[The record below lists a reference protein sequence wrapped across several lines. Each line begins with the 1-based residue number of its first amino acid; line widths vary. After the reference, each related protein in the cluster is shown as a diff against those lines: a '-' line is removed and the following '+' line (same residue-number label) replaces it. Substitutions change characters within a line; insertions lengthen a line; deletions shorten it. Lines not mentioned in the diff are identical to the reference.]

1 MLLIKNCKLILGEFK
16 EAITGVIKDLESVQD
31 IFIYNEK
38 IIKIKSNLK
47 IDESF
52 LKKYNIE
59 NFDKESLEV
68 IDANFNYVIPGV
80 IDVHTHMRDPGL
92 TEKEDFTTG
101 SKACAKGGVTT
112 FIDMPNTIPQTT
124 TEEFL
129 KIKSQGAEGRS
140 YVDYGFH
147 FGGSNGDNSSEILKV
162 KDRVASTK
170 IFLNMS
176 TGDML
181 INNNSSLENIFK
193 SSKIISVHAEG
204 EKVEEAIKLGIAYD
218 KPVYL
223 CHISQESE
231 VDIIKKYK
239 SEIKEMN
246 KKVKIYVEVAPHH
259 LFLNEEIKNQ
269 SELNKKLLIMKPE
282 LKGAEDNR
290 ALLQGIKDGII
301 DTVGT
306 DHAPHTLKD
315 KEAKL
320 TFGIPGVENSLEV
333 MLNLVK
339 RDEITLYRLTKLMS
353 ENPADIFEI
362 SNKGRIQEGYDAD
375 LVILDMNNMYTISN
389 KEVVSKCGW
398 TPYNNFLTGGKVQKT
413 ILRGHVVYSDNE
425 FSNSL
430 IGKEIEYNIL

>member
-52 LKKYNIE
+52 FKKYNIE

-129 KIKSQGAEGRS
+129 KIKSQGAKGRS

-181 INNNSSLENIFK
+181 INNNNSLESIFK

-246 KKVKIYVEVAPHH
+246 KKVKIYAEVAPHH

-269 SELNKKLLIMKPE
+269 SELNKMLLVMKPE
-282 LKGAEDNR
+282 LKGAEDNK

-320 TFGIPGVENSLEV
+320 TFGIPGVENSLEM

-339 RDEITLYRLTKLMS
+339 RGEITLYRLTKLMS

-362 SNKGRIQEGYDAD
+362 SNKGRIQEGHDAD

-389 KEVVSKCGW
+389 KDVVSKCGW

-413 ILRGHVVYSDNE
+413 ILRGHVVYSNDE
-425 FSNSL
+425 FCEKL
-430 IGKEIEYNIL
+430 IGKEVEYNF